1 MQKLTNVIQHGW
13 VTKLDKVNKLI
24 YFKGEIYLAFLIL
37 EVPISTGEL
46 LTTDGIPL
54 KQSLKKAERKNKI
67 RAFLLVFPLLLF
79 IFVTFVMPIGD
90 MLLRSVDDA
99 QINSVFPNTFE
110 EYKKWDKKKDEL
122 PPEEVYKALFE
133 ELAYGDKIQ
142 VGRALTRMNYSKS
155 GWKSLIKK
163 TSRAIKKV
171 VKKNEFPDSY
181 KDFLIAT
188 NDGWADPTF
197 WYAMGQMVN
206 NTTPIYYYN
215 AIDMTYDQDQ
225 NVIRQEENRR
235 VYVQTWIKTLKVS
248 IYVTFFCLIL
258 GFPVAHLLASLP
270 LRYSNLLM
278 IFVLLPFWTSLLVRT
293 TAWIVM
299 LQQQGVINGV
309 LVWIGLLSDDGR
321 LPMVYNE
328 TGTLIAMTQILLPFM
343 ILPLYSVMRVIPKSH
358 MRAAQNLGAKP
369 AMAFWKV
376 YLPQTIPGM
385 SAGGLLV
392 FVLAIGY
399 FITPELV
406 GGKDGKLI
414 GSWIAYHLKTTLNW
428 GLCAALGAILLGV
441 MLIFYWLYNKIVG
454 IDNIKLG

>member
-1 MQKLTNVIQHGW
+1 MEDI
-13 VTKLDKVNKLI
+13 
-24 YFKGEIYLAFLIL
+24 
-37 EVPISTGEL
+37 ISTTDQI
-46 LTTDGIPL
+46 LTTDGLPL
-54 KQSLKKAERKNKI
+54 KVSLRKTERKNKI

-79 IFVTFVMPIGD
+79 IIVTFVMPIGD

-99 QINSVFPNTFE
+99 QINTVFPKTFE
-110 EYKKWDKKKDEL
+110 EYKKWDREKDEL
-122 PPEEVYKALFE
+122 PPEAVYRTLFE
-133 ELAYGDKIQ
+133 ELSTGERIKI
-142 VGRALTRMNYSKS
+142 GRALTRMNYSKS

-163 TSRAIKKV
+163 TSREIKKM
-171 VKKNEFPDSY
+171 KKKGEVPESY
-181 KDFLIAT
+181 KETLIEI
-188 NDGWADPTF
+188 NKDWGEPTF
-197 WYAMGQMVN
+197 WYSMAQML
-206 NTTPIYYYN
+206 NTKTPIYYWN
-215 AIDMTYDQDQ
+215 ALDRTYDQDQ
-225 NVIRQEENRR
+225 NVVMQDEKRR
-235 VYVQTWIKTLKVS
+235 IYVQTWLKTLKVS
-248 IYVTFFCLIL
+248 VYVTFFCLIL
-258 GFPVAHLLASLP
+258 GFPVAHLLANLP

-299 LQQQGVINGV
+299 LQQKGVINGV
-309 LVWIGLLSDDGR
+309 LVWLGILSDEGR
-321 LPMVYNE
+321 IQMVYNE

-369 AMAFWKV
+369 ATAFIRV
-376 YLPQTIPGM
+376 YFPQTIPGM

>member
-1 MQKLTNVIQHGW
+1 MEVVIN
-13 VTKLDKVNKLI
+13 TA
-24 YFKGEIYLAFLIL
+24 EI
-37 EVPISTGEL
+37 
-46 LTTDGIPL
+46 LTTDGVPL
-54 KQSLKKAERKNKI
+54 KQSLKKAERKNKL

-79 IFVTFVMPIGD
+79 IIVTFVMPIGD
-90 MLLRSVDDA
+90 MLIRSVDDA
-99 QINSVFPNTFE
+99 QINTVFPKTFE
-110 EYKKWDKKKDEL
+110 EYKKWNREKEEL
-122 PPEEVYKALFE
+122 PPEVVYRTLFE
-133 ELAYGDKIQ
+133 ELATGDKIKI
-142 VGRALTRMNYSKS
+142 GRALTRMNYSKS

-163 TSRAIKKV
+163 TSREIKKM
-171 VKKNEFPDSY
+171 KKKGEIPESY
-181 KDFLIAT
+181 KKTLIEI
-188 NDGWADPTF
+188 NKDWGDPTF
-197 WYAMGQMVN
+197 WYSMAQML
-206 NTTPIYYYN
+206 NTKTPIYYWN
-215 AIDMTYDQDQ
+215 AIDRTYDKDQ
-225 NVIRQEENRR
+225 NVVMQDEKRR
-235 VYVQTWIKTLKVS
+235 IYVQTWLKTLKVS
-248 IYVTFFCLIL
+248 VYVTFFCLIL
-258 GFPVAHLLASLP
+258 GFPVAHLLANLP

-299 LQQQGVINGV
+299 LQQKGVINGV
-309 LVWIGLLSDDGR
+309 LVWLGILSDEGR
-321 LPMVYNE
+321 IQMVYNE

-369 AMAFWKV
+369 ATAFWRV

-414 GSWIAYHLKTTLNW
+414 GSWIAFHLKTTLNW

>member
-1 MQKLTNVIQHGW
+1 
-13 VTKLDKVNKLI
+13 
-24 YFKGEIYLAFLIL
+24 L
-37 EVPISTGEL
+37 EVVINNTPL
-46 LTTDGIPL
+46 LTTDGVPL
-54 KQSLKKAERKNKI
+54 KESLKKAERKNKL

-79 IFVTFVMPIGD
+79 IIVTFVMPIGD
-90 MLLRSVDDA
+90 MLLRSVDDS
-99 QINSVFPNTFE
+99 QINTVFPKTFE
-110 EYKKWDKKKDEL
+110 EYQKWDKEKDEL
-122 PPEEVYKALFE
+122 PPEAVYRALFD
-133 ELAYGDKIQ
+133 ELAYGEKIPI
-142 VGRALTRMNYSKS
+142 GRALTRMNYSKS

-171 VKKNEFPDSY
+171 VKKDELPDSY
-181 KDFLIAT
+181 KDFLIST
-188 NDGWADPTF
+188 NDKWADPTY
-197 WYAMGQMVN
+197 WYAMSQMIS
-206 NTTPIYYYN
+206 TKTPIYYWN
-215 AIDMTYDQDQ
+215 AVDRTYDQEK
-225 NVIRQEENRR
+225 NVILQDEKRR
-235 VYVQTWIKTLKVS
+235 MYVKTWIRTFKVSVYVTL
-248 IYVTFFCLIL
+248 FCLIL
-258 GFPVAHLLASLP
+258 GFPVAHLLANLP

-299 LQQQGVINGV
+299 LQQQGVINGF
-309 LVWIGLLSDDGR
+309 LVWLGILSDEGR
-321 LPMVYNE
+321 IQMVYNQ

-369 AMAFWKV
+369 ATAFWRV

-428 GLCAALGAILLGV
+428 GLCAALGAILLGI